1 MTLDSI
7 PFLLESSCI
16 LHFHTLKIPI
26 SYIKN
31 HKSFYI
37 CFHNIRILKIPRG
50 KNNGLFSQIVTILVV
65 VPEFFMFQ
73 FSLRASVSFPLKTLH

>member
-16 LHFHTLKIPI
+16 LHFHTLKIPT

-37 CFHNIRILKIPRG
+37 CFHNICILKILGG
-50 KNNGLFSQIVTILVV
+50 KNNGLFSQIVSILVV
-65 VPEFFMFQ
+65 PPEFFVFQ
-73 FSLRASVSFPLKTLH
+73 FSLQVSVSFPLKTLH